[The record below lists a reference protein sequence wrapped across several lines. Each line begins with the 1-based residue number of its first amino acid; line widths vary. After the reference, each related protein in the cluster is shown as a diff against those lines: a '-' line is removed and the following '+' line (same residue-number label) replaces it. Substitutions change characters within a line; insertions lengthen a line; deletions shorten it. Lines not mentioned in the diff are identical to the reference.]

1 MEYLTVPELFFLLSV
16 DDDTQTIQPPLQS
29 NIEIFI
35 TINILLELY
44 LQKYI
49 YIDHKFI
56 VHRTNK
62 LSDIPYLQHTL
73 DLTQHLD
80 DNHNIRMWIL
90 TICGKQRS
98 SHKLYNSVLD
108 CIQRKKQ
115 IKVIER
121 RILGLSFQKRYICLQ
136 TKEQIL
142 TFLRKRASKGGTQY
156 LSMLTLFLAM
166 DLNELLKDTIF
177 QNDYE
182 YLIQLEEYNKQLSEI
197 KFIQKLITNI
207 KKTLPTLLIWKHAP
221 FSGM

>member
-1 MEYLTVPELFFLLSV
+1 MDYLTVPELFLLLSV

-29 NIEIFI
+29 NIEMFI

-49 YIDHKFI
+49 YIDHEFI
-56 VHRTNK
+56 VYRTSK
-62 LSDIPYLQHTL
+62 VSDISYLQHTL
-73 DLTQHLD
+73 DLTKHLD

-90 TICGKQRS
+90 TICGKQRL
-98 SHKLYNSVLD
+98 SHKLYNSVLN
-108 CIQRKKQ
+108 CIQQKKQ
-115 IKVIER
+115 IKVIEK
-121 RILGLSFQKRYICLQ
+121 RILGLSFQKRYICLH

-142 TFLRKRASKGGTQY
+142 TLLRKRASKGGTQY

-166 DLNELLKDTIF
+166 DLNELLKDTMF

-197 KFIQKLITNI
+197 TFIQKLITNI